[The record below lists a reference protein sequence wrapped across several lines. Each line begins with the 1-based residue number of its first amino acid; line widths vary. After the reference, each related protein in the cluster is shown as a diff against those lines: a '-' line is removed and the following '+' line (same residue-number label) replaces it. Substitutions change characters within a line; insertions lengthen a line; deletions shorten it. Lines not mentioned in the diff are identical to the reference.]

1 MPSYL
6 IERCR
11 KVWECVEVEADNRED
26 AFDSLDGEELW
37 EEFDDEVIDLR
48 IELVD

>member
-1 MPSYL
+1 MPRYI

-11 KVWECVEVEADNRED
+11 KVWDFVAVEAESQEA
-26 AFDSLDGEELW
+26 AFDVLFVDTEW